1 MVFVKLP
8 KKLKNLRFQTFY
20 GCGALAS
27 INIPESVVDIDPE
40 FLYQC
45 LSLVSIN
52 VDSKNNHYLDIEGVL
67 FNKNK
72 TTIISY
78 PSGKSNEYV
87 IPDGVTSIGS
97 NAFQS
102 CSKLTSITIPNSVTS
117 IGSSAFSVCPSLTS
131 ITIPNSVTSIGS
143 YAFSGCSSLPSIT
156 IPDGVTNIGSYAFSG
171 CSKLPSITIPDGV
184 TSIGSYA
191 FSGCSKL
198 TSIISK
204 PSKSPEI
211 VSNTFGSST
220 SSYTGRNTYDQGT
233 NILYIP
239 VEATGYDTG
248 YWLDPLCNAEKC
260 GFTISYTL

>member
-117 IGSSAFSVCPSLTS
+117 IGS
-131 ITIPNSVTSIGS
+131 
-143 YAFSGCSSLPSIT
+143 YAFSGCSS
-156 IPDGVTNIGSYAFSG
+156 
-171 CSKLPSITIPDGV
+171 LPSITIPDGV

>member
-1 MVFVKLP
+1 MGSNCFEGCYALTSIAIPDNITDLGNGFLRDCYSLVFVKLP

-117 IGSSAFSVCPSLTS
+117 IGS
-131 ITIPNSVTSIGS
+131 
-143 YAFSGCSSLPSIT
+143 
-156 IPDGVTNIGSYAFSG
+156 
-171 CSKLPSITIPDGV
+171 
-184 TSIGSYA
+184 YA